1 MCPPTIL
8 SLVPGSSTTLNISW
22 SHPCGG
28 PPTTHYFITTM
39 FVSTAPGFSQ
49 RQESSATLP
58 PSTTSSVLNN
68 LELVS
73 GNAYIFVVTAVSGPV
88 SQSSAPMQFKI
99 RTFKSHNLFST
110 FFKNKNNYY
119 YDCIILWIIIM
130 TVLYSGFC
138 WQLIHLACLPL
149 PTWLQ
154 ISSLQPVPVSAGV
167 LLYKCQASIS
177 FAIFQLSW
185 EEVLSLALHSVRL
198 THTI

>member
-1 MCPPTIL
+1 MVTHEILWYSFYANTAPAQDAGCMCPPTIL

-49 RQESSATLP
+49 RQESSAILP

-68 LELVS
+68 LEFVS

-99 RTFKSHNLFST
+99 RTFKYFFSLFRP
-110 FFKNKNNYY
+110 FFK
-119 YDCIILWIIIM
+119 IIIIM
-130 TVLYSGFC
+130 TVLYSFFFD
-138 WQLIHLACLPL
+138 
-149 PTWLQ
+149 
-154 ISSLQPVPVSAGV
+154 SS
-167 LLYKCQASIS
+167 SI
-177 FAIFQLSW
+177 
-185 EEVLSLALHSVRL
+185 
-198 THTI
+198 